1 MDRTQHGTTQT
12 PVRAP
17 VDLTIPRQVAFQTG
31 RAPCAANPVPAP
43 SNAIVANNA
52 QAADPANIDLSRIR
66 QRRFQ
71 LTIGTGIKP
80 VKPAQPKA
88 VLPQHVPDQVIA
100 ADIVA
105 GGDPLNP

>member
-1 MDRTQHGTTQT
+1 
-12 PVRAP
+12 
-17 VDLTIPRQVAFQTG
+17 
-31 RAPCAANPVPAP
+31 VPAP